1 MAELL
6 SDRLFALLLR
16 EVERLEVGA
25 EDDHPAIT
33 AQGQTP
39 GPAPGADVVASRRE
53 SRGALKGPAA
63 GRPTPVGAKPAAG
76 RGGFKERAD
85 ALILL
90 TRTLEKL
97 LELRALEASA
107 GEDDE
112 AETLRLREA
121 FMRRLRALD
130 ARRAGGPRLFGDEAG
145 TGTAPA
151 TATVAGAT
159 VAGARGRQAGPKRGL
174 KAPTKAGAKP
184 NGRGADGGA

>member
-16 EVERLEVGA
+16 EVERLEAEV
-25 EDDHPAIT
+25 EDDQSGVT
-33 AQGQTP
+33 AQGL
-39 GPAPGADVVASRRE
+39 GAGTSGGE
-53 SRGALKGPAA
+53 SRGAPKGRVA
-63 GRPTPVGAKPAAG
+63 GRTTAASRAAPVGVKPGAM

-97 LELRALEASA
+97 LELRSLEARA

-121 FMRRLRALD
+121 FMRRLRSLD
-130 ARRAGGPRLFGDEAG
+130 ARRAGGPKLFGDEAG
-145 TGTAPA
+145 TQATPVTAPA
-151 TATVAGAT
+151 AK
-159 VAGARGRQAGPKRGL
+159 ARRRPAGPKRGA
-174 KAPTKAGAKP
+174 KPGPEARPKAGETNTP
-184 NGRGADGGA
+184 RGADGA